1 MSPINAFPTYKFEYW
16 ESDKKYH
23 NVYRGVDVG
32 FGGYI
37 RSFPGCYG
45 NVALLDVQSLHPNS
59 MIAMNYFG
67 EYTQRYKDILDTRIA
82 IKHGDFDTARK
93 MLDGR
98 LVKYLEDES
107 TAKDLA
113 QALKIVLN
121 STYGVTAAS
130 FDNPLRDIRNKNNI
144 VALRGALFMKTLQDE
159 VEERGYKIVAIKTDS
174 IKIADA
180 DKEIIDFCIDF
191 AKQYSY
197 TFEFEAVYDRICQV
211 NDADYIAKYKDPD
224 WCLETFGVIPGDNKK
239 HPGEWTVTG
248 AKFAVPYVFKKLF
261 SKEEIVFDDLCETKE
276 VKSALYLDMN
286 EKLSEGE
293 HDYHFVGKV
302 GLFCPIM
309 PDCGGG
315 ELVRSAKAPDG
326 SVKYDAPAGTK
337 GYRWLEAEQVK
348 LLGKENDID
357 ISYYNEKLDAVI
369 YGSGTGK
376 AYKPGIS
383 DFCDF
388 EWFVSDD
395 PYIPG
400 SLAINPRRELE
411 ECLNTPPWTMACGRE
426 TCQGCPHFCMDED
439 YHMTCELGHDISD
452 LEFYNT
458 RDQDADAFYKR

>member
-1 MSPINAFPTYKFEYW
+1 MGHINAFPTYKYEVW
-16 ESDKKYH
+16 DTDGKPH

-37 RSFPGCYG
+37 RSFAGCYG

-59 MIAMNYFG
+59 IIAMNYFG

-82 IKHGDFDTARK
+82 IKHGDFETARK
-93 MLDGR
+93 MLDGK

-121 STYGVTAAS
+121 STYGVTAAN

-159 VEERGYKIVAIKTDS
+159 VEARGYRIVAIKTDS

-180 DKEIIDFCIDF
+180 DRDIVDFCIEF
-191 AKQYSY
+191 AKKYSY
-197 TFEFEAVYDRICQV
+197 TFEFEAVYDKICQV
-211 NDADYIAKYKDPD
+211 NDADYVAKYKDPN
-224 WCLETFGVIPGDNKK
+224 WCLETFGMIPGENKK
-239 HPGEWTVTG
+239 HGGEWTTTG

-261 SKEEIVFDDLCETKE
+261 TKEVIGFDDLCETKE
-276 VKSALYLDMN
+276 VKSAIYLDMN
-286 EKLSEGE
+286 EKLPEDG
-293 HDYHFVGKV
+293 HNYHFIGKV
-302 GLFCPIM
+302 GLFCPIK
-309 PDCGGG
+309 PGCGGG
-315 ELVRSAKAPDG
+315 EMLRTAKGPDG
-326 SVKYDAPAGTK
+326 GVKYDALAGTK
-337 GYRWLEAEQVK
+337 GYRWLEAENVK

-357 ISYYNEKLDAVI
+357 LSYYNAKVDAAI
-369 YGSGTGK
+369 YGSGSGK
-376 AYKPGIS
+376 AYKPGIA

-400 SLAINPRRELE
+400 SLQTKPRRELDE
-411 ECLNTPPWTMACGRE
+411 ETPPWILPCGRE
-426 TCQGCPHFCMDED
+426 TCDGCPNLFTDD
-439 YHMTCELGHDISD
+439 FHMSCELGHDIPD
-452 LEFYNT
+452 LPYL
-458 RDQDADAFYKR
+458 DAREEDARAFDRR